1 MLEALMRRFVSEMN
15 PSVRGLL
22 IVALV
27 AAVVVALSLQPTLTA
42 LYLLV
47 RIAFF
52 LAIAFFI
59 YLVWRERRG
68 DISRWSR
75 RSRTVFYGA
84 AGLIVADLAL
94 FFWPGYDLAGLD
106 AIAFVLVLAGAGYAM
121 FRVWREEHTYA

>member
-1 MLEALMRRFVSEMN
+1 MRRFFRELN
-15 PSVRGLL
+15 PTVRGLV
-22 IVALV
+22 IVALI
-27 AAVVVALSLQPTLTA
+27 AAIVVALSLQPTLTA

-68 DISRWSR
+68 DINRWST

-84 AGLIVADLAL
+84 AGLLVADLAL
-94 FFWPGYDLAGLD
+94 FFWPGYSLAGLD
-106 AIAFVLVLAGAGYAM
+106 AIAFVLVLAAGGYAM
-121 FRVWREEHTYA
+121 FRVWRDEHTYA